1 MNLFC
6 SNITCDDFLYHISF
20 PPTREDVLIILKFDI
35 TASKRFKKILSVAQ
49 SKDQSVKTVFNLLAS
64 LFVSSYAQHAFHSSV
79 VTMLVYKNL
88 LCIVGGEEWK
98 AVAERLGLSPRE
110 IRFLDNRTLNPFDAA
125 LAFIAR
131 QRNITVA
138 DLYELL
144 NECDCPMIADLL

>member
-1 MNLFC
+1 MF
-6 SNITCDDFLYHISF
+6 
-20 PPTREDVLIILKFDI
+20 
-35 TASKRFKKILSVAQ
+35 
-49 SKDQSVKTVFNLLAS
+49 
-64 LFVSSYAQHAFHSSV
+64 SYAQHAFHSSV

>member
-1 MNLFC
+1 MF
-6 SNITCDDFLYHISF
+6 
-20 PPTREDVLIILKFDI
+20 
-35 TASKRFKKILSVAQ
+35 
-49 SKDQSVKTVFNLLAS
+49 
-64 LFVSSYAQHAFHSSV
+64 SYAQHAFHSSV

-98 AVAERLGLSPRE
+98 EVAERLGLTPQE
-110 IRFLDNRTLNPFDAA
+110 IRFLDNRTLNPFEAA

-144 NECDCPMIADLL
+144 NECGYSVVADLL